1 MNRIRPELF
10 GVSNRKRTVK
20 RIHRESRSGAYLP
33 LPRDCQLVGGHGRAA
48 IQLLFLRRAVS
59 NSCSNSP
66 LPPAGRRRVTSRGR
80 GSTTGSCWE
89 CSAMNGATGCQDSS
103 RRVSASVYLGGRPTT
118 QWLLTTNCRQSC
130 SCSTPCICFFNAE
143 EQKSKYIGRF
153 SSARSSWPHPLIFLS
168 LLISLVTSLVH
179 LAPASEHARSPAAT
193 GHGRPHSI
201 PYLSSGGDGHG
212 QSAPSPASAPA
223 AVRHLLQAPAASA
236 SVRSGGA
243 PRGCGGRAGLRAT
256 TGSSGWPTSI
266 CNGKRSRVAVW
277 LRLLSL
283 LRGRRRS
290 ERGRPTSSYR

>member
-1 MNRIRPELF
+1 VTLHTAALQPPDWAWISTKIYRAATSPDHGDPKGEKGRGGNSVPHWNLESTNRRVQIRPVRMNRIRPELF

-130 SCSTPCICFFNAE
+130 SCSTRCICFF
-143 EQKSKYIGRF
+143 
-153 SSARSSWPHPLIFLS
+153 
-168 LLISLVTSLVH
+168 
-179 LAPASEHARSPAAT
+179 
-193 GHGRPHSI
+193 
-201 PYLSSGGDGHG
+201 
-212 QSAPSPASAPA
+212 
-223 AVRHLLQAPAASA
+223 
-236 SVRSGGA
+236 
-243 PRGCGGRAGLRAT
+243 
-256 TGSSGWPTSI
+256 
-266 CNGKRSRVAVW
+266 
-277 LRLLSL
+277 
-283 LRGRRRS
+283 
-290 ERGRPTSSYR
+290 